1 VYVHIVTQKLCF
13 DFLFGNVILVK
24 YPISTVLTLDW
35 KFLSPV
41 FSTISSFIFIQLIH
55 CLCDVDAFVGRW
67 AVISESVMR
76 IVLFPII

>member
-55 CLCDVDAFVGRW
+55 CLCYVDAVVGRW